1 MENDKYKINL
11 ISFET
16 NKQAKMHEIMISN
29 SYIKIRNP
37 YLDFIKV
44 DTSKLGTVRMGSD
57 NNFYNLANIMFAG
70 TINELSDITWE
81 HYYIHS
87 DYLKDNP
94 HLQKFIIRLI
104 ICDNKIYICIIKII

>member
-1 MENDKYKINL
+1 
-11 ISFET
+11 
-16 NKQAKMHEIMISN
+16 
-29 SYIKIRNP
+29 
-37 YLDFIKV
+37 
-44 DTSKLGTVRMGSD
+44 MGSD

-94 HLQKFIIRLI
+94 HLQKFIIST
-104 ICDNKIYICIIKII
+104 NYM